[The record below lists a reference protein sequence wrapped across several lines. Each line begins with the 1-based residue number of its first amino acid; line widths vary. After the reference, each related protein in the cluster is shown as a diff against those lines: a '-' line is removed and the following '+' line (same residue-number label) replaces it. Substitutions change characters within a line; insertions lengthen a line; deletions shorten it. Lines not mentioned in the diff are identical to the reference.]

1 MTRAFV
7 RARHALPLFCVMLIL
22 AGCNLPL
29 EPLGS
34 PPRPTVIV
42 LTATGPYYETFDVVS
57 TEWLLGDTDG
67 SAGRIEN
74 GEYILTVKTASKLAW
89 THNARIFGGG
99 VYEFDTTFI
108 SGPESSTYGLLLLA
122 ESDLSS
128 FVYVTITDD
137 GRYDISYCERWCD
150 IQESLIGGLTLSYS
164 ILPGEE
170 GNHIRIELN
179 TGTLSLSINGAPVS
193 QIQGITQAS
202 GLVGFIGESS
212 QFGGFEA
219 TFDNLS
225 VIEANSGAPTPEL
238 ITPLPTPTIPPL
250 IEPSPIPGATP

>member
-1 MTRAFV
+1 MIRAFAG
-7 RARHALPLFCVMLIL
+7 ARRALPLFVVTLLL

-42 LTATGPYYETFDVVS
+42 LTATGPYYETFDVAG

-67 SAGRIEN
+67 SAGRVED
-74 GEYILTVKTASKLAW
+74 GEYIITIKKASTLAW
-89 THNARIFGGG
+89 THNARLFGDG
-99 VYEFDTTFI
+99 VYEFDTAFI
-108 SGPESSTYGLLLLA
+108 SGPESSAYGLLLLA
-122 ESDLSS
+122 ENDLSS
-128 FVYVTITDD
+128 FIYVIITDD
-137 GRYDISYCERWCD
+137 GRYDIAYCERWCD

-170 GNHIRIELN
+170 GNHLRIEL
-179 TGTLSLSINGAPVS
+179 TAGTLSLSINGAPVS
-193 QIQGITQAS
+193 QIQGITPTS

-219 TFDNLS
+219 SFDNLS
-225 VIEANSGAPTPEL
+225 VIEANSGAPTPEP
-238 ITPLPTPTIPPL
+238 ITPQPTLTIPPL